1 MQDLVEIR
9 AIVRTEMLDRV
20 VHRLRNAG
28 VPRMAVTRVDAI
40 GAGADPATTRLSVD
54 EGAAYSKKALVRF
67 ICSGERCEMFTEL
80 IADAARTGRSGD
92 GIISVH
98 PVVRVTKIR
107 TGKAGLD
114 ALL

>member
-1 MQDLVEIR
+1 MQQLVEIR

-20 VHRLRNAG
+20 VHCLKEAG

-40 GAGADPATTRLSVD
+40 GAGSDPATARFSVD
-54 EGAAYSKKALVRF
+54 EGTAYSKKALVRF
-67 ICSGERCEMFTEL
+67 ICSGERCDMFSEL
-80 IADAARTGRSGD
+80 IAGAARTGRSGD

-98 PVVRVTKIR
+98 PVLKVTKIR
-107 TGKAGLD
+107 TGKTGLD